1 MAVDPLSP
9 DFGKTRQNATQI
21 TLEMNTYVFIFGLP
35 VLLTL
40 IILGTVG
47 VAYTV
52 TKPNVM
58 MPNVTVQ
65 APKVEASLNMP
76 PQPAPVVNAPD
87 VVVNVP
93 PSRPNILVNQSPA
106 APPQVNVTVPNAKPG
121 EVQVIEKVIEKT
133 KTVPVPVYVDTAEQ
147 AVVTIQ
153 DVYRAAES
161 YIADYCKHSGKNPEE
176 ESKKWLAAWTDRV
189 KEAGDE
195 QRLANEVLIQKRG
208 GFDVSSAKSTEI
220 VEVCRLML
228 RYRDAKLA
236 LPAVFKD
243 ALTADNL
250 YKFKMALDEGVKIPR
265 PADQAQK

>member
-1 MAVDPLSP
+1 MTDQLSP
-9 DFGKTRQNATQI
+9 LPKQDNAMRI
-21 TLEMNTYVFIFGLP
+21 SLSVNSYVFLFGLP

-40 IILGTVG
+40 IILGTVA
-47 VAYTV
+47 VSYVV

-65 APKVEASLNMP
+65 APKIEASLNVP
-76 PQPAPVVNAPD
+76 PQPAPIINAPD

-93 PSRPNILVNQSPA
+93 PSRPNIMVNQSPA

-121 EVQVIEKVIEKT
+121 EVQVVEKVIEKT
-133 KTVPVPVYVDTAEQ
+133 KTVPVPVYVDTAER
-147 AVVTIQ
+147 ATVTIQ
-153 DVYRAAES
+153 DVYRAAEN
-161 YIADYCKHSGKNPEE
+161 YIADYCKHSGKDPEA
-176 ESKKWLAAWTDRV
+176 ESKKWLAVWSDRV

-208 GFDVSSAKSTEI
+208 GFDVSSAKSAEI

-236 LPAVFKD
+236 LPAVFKE
-243 ALTADNL
+243 AVTAENL
-250 YKFKMALDEGVKIPR
+250 YKFKSALDEGVKIPR
-265 PADQAQK
+265 PTDQQAQK